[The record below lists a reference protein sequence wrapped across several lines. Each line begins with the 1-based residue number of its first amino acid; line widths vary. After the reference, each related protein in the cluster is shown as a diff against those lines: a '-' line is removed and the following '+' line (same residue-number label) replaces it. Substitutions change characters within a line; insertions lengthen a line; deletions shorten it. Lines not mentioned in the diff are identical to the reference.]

1 MMMTKTTATASKV
14 IGAMGSLGAVVAA
27 LRLYA

>member
-1 MMMTKTTATASKV
+1 MTKTTATASKV

-27 LRLYA
+27 LRSYA